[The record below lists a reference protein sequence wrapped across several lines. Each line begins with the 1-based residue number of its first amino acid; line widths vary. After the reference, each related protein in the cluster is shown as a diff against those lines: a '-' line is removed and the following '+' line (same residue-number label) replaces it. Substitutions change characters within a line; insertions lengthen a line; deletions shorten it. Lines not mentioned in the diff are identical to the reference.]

1 MTGCGS
7 VPPHTTKAAL
17 TSSVLFLPVLRTLKG
32 DFTRAAK
39 GAVSPGVHIVIFSCD
54 AFLLRISFR
63 YSSPVTTWSARVN
76 GTLRALADQNASG
89 QAEPSGDTKT
99 KFTLTEKQP

>member
-1 MTGCGS
+1 VKFLQVMGECRSERPRKQTAPGFRKGELTGCGS
-7 VPPHTTKAAL
+7 VTPHTTKAAL

-63 YSSPVTTWSARVN
+63 
-76 GTLRALADQNASG
+76 
-89 QAEPSGDTKT
+89 
-99 KFTLTEKQP
+99 

>member
-1 MTGCGS
+1 MNPFSGGS
-7 VPPHTTKAAL
+7 RYVSGIRNGAMSYVKNDVTAFAA
-17 TSSVLFLPVLRTLKG
+17 
-32 DFTRAAK
+32 AAK

-63 YSSPVTTWSARVN
+63 YRPPSQPGQQEVS
-76 GTLRALADQNASG
+76 TLRALADQNDSG

-99 KFTLTEKQP
+99 KFTLTEKRP